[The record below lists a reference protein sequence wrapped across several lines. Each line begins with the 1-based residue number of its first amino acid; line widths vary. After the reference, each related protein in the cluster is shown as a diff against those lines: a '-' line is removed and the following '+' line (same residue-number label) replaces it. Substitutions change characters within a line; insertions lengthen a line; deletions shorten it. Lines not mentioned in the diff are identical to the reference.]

1 MSENYSFEVYD
12 RIPKANRVKWK
23 LYVDA
28 IYKDDPDKK
37 NFAAEVFSKLIGV
50 KNQGDLGIWGKQRA
64 RS

>member
-28 IYKDDPDKK
+28 IYKADPDKK
-37 NFAAEVFSKLIGV
+37 KAGF
-50 KNQGDLGIWGKQRA
+50 
-64 RS
+64 